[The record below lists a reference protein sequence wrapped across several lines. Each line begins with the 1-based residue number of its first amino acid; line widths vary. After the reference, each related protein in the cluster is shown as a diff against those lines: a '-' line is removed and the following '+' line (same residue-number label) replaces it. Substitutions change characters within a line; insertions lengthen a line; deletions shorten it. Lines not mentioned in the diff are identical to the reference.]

1 MHTKSYVGYLLFC
14 LFAVGIVAFNG
25 LLNRDAFGALLMGYS
40 LLFVLYLGI
49 LRTVHSSIFSPQSI
63 LIAGITIRIALLFG
77 LPRLSDDCYR
87 FLWDGHLWNHGIH
100 PFAYTPRYIMA
111 HFQVPGLDTKWL
123 SLLNSPDYHTIY
135 PPIGQFFF
143 RIAAWIAQGNLP
155 VGVFCLKVFLLL
167 GEVLSL
173 WVLYRWLKQTAI
185 QKCNFGLALYAFN
198 PLLLLETIGNC
209 HFEGMMMG
217 FVVLGMYCL
226 WQGKTIFSGVSW
238 AAGVAVK
245 LLPLLLVPVALG
257 WLGIRRG
264 ILFLVAF
271 GVSIVVMFAPL
282 ADWEVLRNMGG
293 SVQLYFQKFEFNASI
308 YYVLAHISPWFTG
321 WYEGR
326 NISPALAF
334 YTVVA
339 ALYFGWKLWKNPA
352 KQPIDLQ
359 KSLLFITT
367 IYLFNATTVHP
378 WYILVPFVCSIGTG
392 YWFPIVWTYTAFFSY
407 SHYIG
412 GGRSEQWGWIT
423 IEYLLVLVVL
433 GFDLFGAKYAFIKR
447 RLL

>member
-1 MHTKSYVGYLLFC
+1 MHAKPYVGYLLFF
-14 LFAVGIVAFNG
+14 LFFVGIVAFNG
-25 LLNRDAFGALLMGYS
+25 LLDRNAFGTLLAGYS

-49 LRTVHSSIFSPQSI
+49 LRTVQSSVFSPQSI

-77 LPRLSDDCYR
+77 LPRLSDDCFR

-100 PFAYTPRYIMA
+100 PFAHTPRYIMA
-111 HFQVPGLDTKWL
+111 HFQVPGIDAKWL

-143 RIAAWIAQGNLP
+143 RIAAWTAQGNLP

-173 WVLYRWLKQTAI
+173 WILYRWLQKTAA

-217 FVVLGMYCL
+217 FVMLGMYYL
-226 WQGKTIFSGVSW
+226 WQGKTIFSGMSW

-245 LLPLLLVPVALG
+245 LLPLLLVPVAVG

-264 ILFLVAF
+264 MLFLVVF
-271 GVSIVVMFAPL
+271 GVSLVVMFAPL

-293 SVQLYFQKFEFNASI
+293 SLQLYFQKFEFNASV

-339 ALYFGWKLWKNPA
+339 AFYFAWKLWKNPI
-352 KQPIDLQ
+352 KQPVDLQ
-359 KSLLFITT
+359 KSLLFIST

-392 YWFPIVWTYTAFFSY
+392 YWFPLVWTYTAFFSY

-412 GGRSEQWGWIT
+412 GGRAEQWGWIAA
-423 IEYLLVLVVL
+423 EYLLVLLVIGL
-433 GFDLFGAKYAFIKR
+433 ELFGAKRFYIKPYSP
-447 RLL
+447 